1 MSSHGRLGL
10 AVLISGRGSNM
21 LALAQACREGRIDAR
36 IACVIADRTEAADG
50 LAAAA
55 ELGLETRMIEATAGA
70 DRSRFETALAEA
82 CDRAG
87 AQLLLLAGFMRV
99 LSAAFVARYPGRLL
113 NIHPSL
119 LPKYKGL
126 HTHRRALEAGE
137 REHGASVHFVTAEL
151 DGGPV
156 ICRARVPIWPG
167 DTEQSLAARV
177 LEQEHRIYP
186 LVVGLMA
193 SGRLALTANGIELD
207 GQALQAPIEVDSAAE

>member
-1 MSSHGRLGL
+1 M
-10 AVLISGRGSNM
+10 
-21 LALAQACREGRIDAR
+21 
-36 IACVIADRTEAADG
+36 
-50 LAAAA
+50 
-55 ELGLETRMIEATAGA
+55 
-70 DRSRFETALAEA
+70 
-82 CDRAG
+82 
-87 AQLLLLAGFMRV
+87 
-99 LSAAFVARYPGRLL
+99 
-113 NIHPSL
+113 
-119 LPKYKGL
+119 
-126 HTHRRALEAGE
+126 
-137 REHGASVHFVTAEL
+137 HFVTAEL